1 MIRDEGARVLRGCAP
16 RLGRVLSGLARAA
29 LLVVLL
35 ASCRSTPAPTATQGD
50 AEQTL
55 DVVTLNLWH
64 DRSDWPR
71 RQALIVDELRRLQP
85 DVILL
90 QEVLQD
96 AGLPNQAGSLAT
108 QLGYQWH
115 FVSADSPDRVRRY
128 GNAILTRQ
136 APLARG
142 GRLLQP
148 LDDYRVAGWVR
159 FELKGRPINAYVA
172 HLNFTDSSGAARAK
186 QVSDLLSLVE
196 ATRSDAPVV
205 IGGDF
210 NTTAD
215 SDELTGLSAEYHDT
229 YAVANGIANSDGPAD
244 VTLNPQLHPHAQ
256 RIDHVF
262 AQTGAFRVVQAR
274 RILDEPAPGPL
285 WASDHFGVW
294 VRLRFE
300 PTDGRRE

>member
-1 MIRDEGARVLRGCAP
+1 MF
-16 RLGRVLSGLARAA
+16 GL

-35 ASCRSTPAPTATQGD
+35 ASCRSAPAPTTPVGS
-50 AEQTL
+50 EQTL
-55 DVVTLNLWH
+55 DAVTLNLWH

-71 RQALIVDELRRLQP
+71 RQALIVEELRRLQP

-96 AGLPNQAGSLAT
+96 AGLPNQAGSLAA
-108 QLGYQWH
+108 QLGYQWY
-115 FVSADSPDRVRRY
+115 FVSADPPDRVRRY

-159 FELKGRPINAYVA
+159 FESHGRAVTVYVA
-172 HLNFTDSSGAARAK
+172 HLNFTDTSGAVRAK
-186 QVSDLLSLVE
+186 QVSDLLSLIE
-196 ATRSDAPVV
+196 ATHGDAPVV

-215 SDELTGLSAEYHDT
+215 SDELVSLRARYHDA
-229 YAVANGIANSDGPAD
+229 YVAANGVENSDGPAS
-244 VTLNPQLHPHAQ
+244 VTLNPHYHPQAR

-262 AQTGAFRVVQAR
+262 AQTSAFRVVQAR
-274 RILDEPAPGPL
+274 RILDEPAPGPI

-300 PTDGRRE
+300 ATNQTGRAGSPSPGVNR

>member
-1 MIRDEGARVLRGCAP
+1 MSRGEGARGLRECAP
-16 RLGRVLSGLARAA
+16 RPGRVLFGLARAV

-35 ASCRSTPAPTATQGD
+35 ASCRSAPAPMATQAD
-50 AEQTL
+50 PEQTL

-71 RQALIVDELRRLQP
+71 RQALIIDELRRLQP
-85 DVILL
+85 DVVLL

-96 AGLPNQAGSLAT
+96 AGLPNQAGSLAA

-115 FVSADSPDRVRRY
+115 FVSADPPGRARRY

-159 FELKGRPINAYVA
+159 LELNGRPVNASVA
-172 HLNFTDSSGAARAK
+172 HLNFTDSSGAVRAK

-196 ATRSDAPVV
+196 ATRGDAPVV
-205 IGGDF
+205 IAGDF

-215 SDELTGLSAEYHDT
+215 SDELAGLSARYHDT
-229 YAVANGIANSDGPAD
+229 YAVANGAANSDGLAD
-244 VTLNPQLHPHAQ
+244 VTLNPHFHPQAQ
-256 RIDHVF
+256 RIDLVF

-274 RILDEPAPGPL
+274 RILDQPVPGPL

-300 PTDGRRE
+300 AANGRHD

>member
-1 MIRDEGARVLRGCAP
+1 MIREEGAREPRGSAP
-16 RLGRVLSGLARAA
+16 RPVGALSCLRVVT

-35 ASCRSTPAPTATQGD
+35 ASCRSAPAPMATQPD
-50 AEQTL
+50 PEQTL

-71 RQALIVDELRRLQP
+71 RQAMIVDELRRLQP
-85 DVILL
+85 DVVLL

-96 AGLPNQAGSLAT
+96 SGLSNQAGSLAA

-115 FVSADSPDRVRRY
+115 FVSADPPGRVRRY

-159 FELKGRPINAYVA
+159 LELKGRPINVYVA
-172 HLNFTDSSGAARAK
+172 HLNFTDTSGAVRAK
-186 QVSDLLSLVE
+186 QASDLLSLVE
-196 ATRSDAPVV
+196 ATRGGAPVV

-210 NTTAD
+210 NTAAD
-215 SDELTGLSAEYHDT
+215 SDELAELSARYHDA
-229 YAVANGIANSDGPAD
+229 YAVANGVANNDGPGD
-244 VTLNPQLHPHAQ
+244 VTLNPHFHPQAR

-262 AQTGAFRVVQAR
+262 AQAGALGVVQAR
-274 RILDEPAPGPL
+274 RILDQPAPGPL

-294 VRLRFE
+294 VRLRLE
-300 PTDGRRE
+300 ATNARRD

>member
-1 MIRDEGARVLRGCAP
+1 MSRGEGARELRECAP
-16 RLGRVLSGLARAA
+16 RRGRALFGLARAV

-35 ASCRSTPAPTATQGD
+35 ASCSALHPAATQTD
-50 AEQTL
+50 PEQTL

-85 DVILL
+85 DVVLL

-96 AGLPNQAGSLAT
+96 AGLPNQAGSLAA

-115 FVSADSPDRVRRY
+115 FVSADPPGRKRRY

-159 FELKGRPINAYVA
+159 FELNGRPINVYVA
-172 HLNFTDSSGAARAK
+172 HLNFTDASGAIRAK

-196 ATRSDAPVV
+196 ATRGDAPVV

-210 NTTAD
+210 NATAD
-215 SDELTGLSAEYHDT
+215 SDSLEALNARYRDS
-229 YAVANGIANSDGPAD
+229 YAAANGVASSDAPAD
-244 VTLNPQLHPHAQ
+244 VTLNPHFHTQAQ

-262 AQTGAFRVVQAR
+262 SQVDAFRVVQAR
-274 RILDEPAPGPL
+274 RILDEPAPGPI

-294 VRLRFE
+294 VRLRLE
-300 PTDGRRE
+300 AANARHD